1 MRLHVLKQ
9 KYYDPLN
16 RGLLFYKVRNCVY
29 CTHEM
34 RYTFRV
40 KPLQFIAYLLISA
53 LVLSVVLNTFTSIA
67 VENGWS
73 VFFAVLLIQII
84 QVLIQPVFY
93 VVARILGIL
102 GILLVSLFGYSF
114 VVWGALELVPGIDNV
129 SFLGSL
135 IAAWI
140 YAAAVALLQWVIL
153 AQSEEYFLQQAIK
166 SSKKKK
172 QTRTDVAG
180 FVFVQLDGVS
190 APVFEWQL
198 NAGNLPNMKRLIDD
212 GDYSFAPWNTQLPST
227 TPASQAGLLHGSH
240 EGIPAFRWYERK
252 TDELVVANQT
262 KGAALIEKRISNGR
276 GLLADGGISIG
287 NLFSGDAP
295 TNIMVMS
302 KLDGDRQA
310 LRAMREYTDY
320 FSNLYGFMRAF
331 VLSVGEM
338 IKEIYQAQR
347 QRIKNSQPRVARKGS
362 YILLRAA
369 TNVLLRDL
377 QTTIVVDQMMQG
389 VNSIYVDYVDYD
401 EIAHHAGIA
410 RPESMAALSGLD
422 SVVGILTKTAGSAP
436 RPYHVVFVSD
446 HGQSQGPTFKQVNGG
461 KNLETIVG
469 GLLGTS
475 AIRSSTAP
483 VEQEGIARSLLAQSG
498 SGKGLTGSAS
508 RKLDNSYRHKTQS
521 SAERSPDKAEIVVT
535 GSGNLGNVWLK
546 HFKSRPSLQQIENK
560 YPGFVNQLLQTPG
573 MGLAIIL
580 DEKQNPVCIGKQ
592 GQVNLK
598 TEKVDGKNPL
608 SIYKNIRMKELLD
621 LATNPN
627 APDLILISSKHPGSN
642 EVHAFEELVGN
653 HGGIGGWQTEALL
666 LHPSELKIG
675 KKFYENGTLY
685 DSTTIHNIFIDWLA
699 DAGQRKS

>member
-1 MRLHVLKQ
+1 
-9 KYYDPLN
+9 
-16 RGLLFYKVRNCVY
+16 
-29 CTHEM
+29 M
-34 RYTFRV
+34 RYVFRV
-40 KPLQFIAYLLISA
+40 KPLQFTAYLLISA

-67 VENGWS
+67 VDSGWS
-73 VFFAVLLIQII
+73 VFVAVLLIQVI
-84 QVLIQPVFY
+84 QVILQPLFSL
-93 VVARILGIL
+93 VARILGIL

-114 VVWGALELVPGIDNV
+114 VVWGALEIVPGIENV

-135 IAAWI
+135 IATWI
-140 YAAAVALLQWVIL
+140 YAATVALLQWVML
-153 AQSEEYFLQQAIK
+153 TQSEEYFLQQAIK
-166 SSKKKK
+166 NSKKKK
-172 QTRTDVAG
+172 QTRSDAPG

-212 GDYSFAPWNTQLPST
+212 GDYAFAPWNTQLPST
-227 TPASQAGLLHGSH
+227 TPASQAGILHGSH

-262 KGAALIEKRISNGR
+262 KGAALIEKRLSNGR

-295 TNIMVMS
+295 KNIMVMS
-302 KLDGDRQA
+302 KLDGDRSS
-310 LRAMREYTDY
+310 LRVMSEYTDY
-320 FSNLYGFMRAF
+320 FSSLYGFTRAL

-362 YILLRAA
+362 YIVLRAA

-377 QTTIVVDQMMQG
+377 QTTIVIDQMMRG
-389 VNSIYVDYVDYD
+389 TNSIYVDYVDYD

-422 SVVGILTKTAGSAP
+422 TIIGILTKATAIAP
-436 RPYHVVFVSD
+436 RPYHVIFVSD

-469 GLLGTS
+469 DLLGTS

-483 VEQEGIARSLLAQSG
+483 VEQESIARSLLAQSA

-508 RKLDNSYRHKTQS
+508 RRLGTSYRQKTQS
-521 SAERSPDKAEIVVT
+521 SDQRTSGSAEIVVT

-560 YPGFVNQLLQTPG
+560 YPGFINQLLQTPG

-580 DEKQNPVCIGKQ
+580 DEKRDPVCIDKQ
-592 GQVNLK
+592 GQINLK

-608 SIYKNIRMKELLD
+608 SIYKNIRTKELLD
-621 LATNPN
+621 IAVNPH

-653 HGGIGGWQTEALL
+653 HGGIGGWQTEAIL
-666 LHPSELKIG
+666 LHPSKLKID
-675 KKFYENGTLY
+675 KKFYENGALY
-685 DSTTIHNIFIDWLA
+685 DSTTIHNIFINWLA
-699 DAGQRKS
+699 DAGQRKK

>member
-1 MRLHVLKQ
+1 MRH
-9 KYYDPLN
+9 
-16 RGLLFYKVRNCVY
+16 
-29 CTHEM
+29 
-34 RYTFRV
+34 TFRV
-40 KPLQFIAYLLISA
+40 KPLQFIAYA
-53 LVLSVVLNTFTSIA
+53 LVSAIVLMVVLNAFTSIT
-67 VENGWS
+67 VESGWS
-73 VFFAVLLIQII
+73 VFVAVLLIQAI
-84 QVLIQPVFY
+84 QILIQPLFSL
-93 VVARILGIL
+93 VARILGVS

-114 VVWGALELVPGIDNV
+114 VVWGALEIVPGIENV
-129 SFLGSL
+129 SFVGSL
-135 IAAWI
+135 VAAWL
-140 YAAAVALLQWVIL
+140 YAAAVALLQWVML
-153 AQSEEYFLQQAIK
+153 AQSDEYFLRQSIK

-172 QTRTDVAG
+172 QTKTDVPG

-198 NAGNLPNMKRLIDD
+198 HAGNLPNVKRLIDD
-212 GDYSFAPWNTQLPST
+212 GEYSFMPWNTQLPST

-287 NLFSGDAP
+287 NLLSGDAL

-320 FSNLYGFMRAF
+320 FSSLYGFMRAF
-331 VLSVGEM
+331 VLSIGEM

-377 QTTIVVDQMMQG
+377 QTTIVVDQMMRG
-389 VNSIYVDYVDYD
+389 ANSIYVDYVDYD

-422 SVVGILTKTAGSAP
+422 GVIGILTKAAKNTP

-446 HGQSQGPTFKQVNGG
+446 HGQSQGPTFKQLNGG
-461 KNLETIVG
+461 KDLETIVG
-469 GLLGTS
+469 GLLNTP
-475 AIRSSTAP
+475 AVRSSTAP
-483 VEQEGIARSLLAQSG
+483 VEQESIARSLLAQSAA
-498 SGKGLTGSAS
+498 GKGLTSSAS
-508 RKLDNSYRHKTQS
+508 RKLGSSYRQKTQS
-521 SAERSPDKAEIVVT
+521 YAQGPSHKIEVVVT

-546 HFKSRPSLQQIENK
+546 HFNSRPSLQQIENK
-560 YPGFVNQLLQTPG
+560 YQGFIDELLRTPG

-580 DEKQNPVCIGKQ
+580 DAKQNPVCIG
-592 GQVNLK
+592 GHGRINLR
-598 TEKVDGKNPL
+598 TGKVEGKNPL
-608 SIYKNIRMKELLD
+608 STYKNIRTKELLN
-621 LATNPN
+621 LAMDPN
-627 APDLILISSKHPGSN
+627 APDIILISAKHPGSN
-642 EVHAFEELVGN
+642 EVYAFEELVGN

-666 LHPSELKIG
+666 LHPTELKID

-685 DSTTIHNIFIDWLA
+685 DSTTIHAIFVGWLT
-699 DAGQRKS
+699 DAGQRK